1 MKKIINSNIKTTK
14 ISLESFYITSLVHSL
29 NVFLP
34 NIILFLSFISFDSKF
49 AAEIGITNITFIT
62 LTQMLSG
69 NIRLISVQQK
79 NITLLRSNLFFR
91 LIFGFIILILFQT
104 LSYNFHFIEQYRT
117 TFLISSLIILLWCS
131 ELALSIFE
139 IQRDTIKLVLSLFVY
154 IILIFAL
161 ILTFAIQNLFLI
173 DLIIT
178 LSILGLLFFCIRS
191 LGQNLNIKL
200 SFKNLLGRK
209 IGFEQYFSSISTPLS
224 SMC

>member
-1 MKKIINSNIKTTK
+1 
-14 ISLESFYITSLVHSL
+14 
-29 NVFLP
+29 
-34 NIILFLSFISFDSKF
+34 
-49 AAEIGITNITFIT
+49 
-62 LTQMLSG
+62 MLSG

-139 IQRDTIKLVLSLFVY
+139 IQRDTIKLVLSLFAY

-161 ILTFAIQNLFLI
+161 VFTFAIQNLFLI
-173 DLIIT
+173 DLIIAI
-178 LSILGLLFFCIRS
+178 SILGLLFS
-191 LGQNLNIKL
+191 VL
-200 SFKNLLGRK
+200 
-209 IGFEQYFSSISTPLS
+209 EV
-224 SMC
+224 